1 MKTLLLGT
9 CELQYSNIFK
19 LILGKAGT
27 GVYFK
32 KDDDRMQMK
41 ADACFED

>member
-19 LILGKAGT
+19 LILGKPGT

-41 ADACFED
+41 ADACFEG